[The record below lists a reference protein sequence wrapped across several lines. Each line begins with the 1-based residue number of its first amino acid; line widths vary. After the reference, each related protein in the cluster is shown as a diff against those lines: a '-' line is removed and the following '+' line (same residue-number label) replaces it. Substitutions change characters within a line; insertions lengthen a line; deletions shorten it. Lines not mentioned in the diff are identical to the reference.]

1 VRNRTTSDPPL
12 GYTGW
17 LELYYGADIGNRLF
31 GGFWFWLVNN
41 NQPMPNQPML
51 EKTIDP
57 TEPKTKKT
65 EKMVF

>member
-1 VRNRTTSDPPL
+1 LVL
-12 GYTGW
+12 VGYP
-17 LELYYGADIGNRLF
+17 
-31 GGFWFWLVNN
+31 N

-65 EKMVF
+65 EKNGFLT

>member
-1 VRNRTTSDPPL
+1 VIGDFNSKLGQDNTNRYRQPTFWRFL
-12 GYTGW
+12 VLVGYP
-17 LELYYGADIGNRLF
+17 
-31 GGFWFWLVNN
+31 N